1 MRLTVREIALLV
13 AMVAGSG
20 IVALVY
26 GLIVGSGLYWDT
38 VVHNVLQLPY
48 PVTYGYI
55 ASAVLTGGFVV
66 GIIGWTRIR
75 PPSPEIALLLFL
87 NLTLFFS
94 SLGDLIFKGSAQHF
108 I

>member
-26 GLIVGSGLYWDT
+26 GLIVGCGLYWD
-38 VVHNVLQLPY
+38 

-94 SLGDLIFKGSAQHF
+94 SLGDLIFKGPAQHF